1 MKYPKRFN
9 DLIEGF
15 EALPGIGP
23 KTAERLAFYTINKH
37 NKEVSKKLSLAISD
51 AIDNI
56 YECEKCGMIA
66 NEALCEICKD
76 DSRENKLMIVE
87 NSKDVISFEKTG
99 VYKGKYHV
107 LGGLISPTNGTSPED
122 INLDKLIKRCEDES
136 FSEVIIATSS
146 TIDGEI
152 TAMYIKKLLARLDI
166 KTYRIGYGLPA
177 STDIEY
183 VDEITLIKSL
193 EAKKEM

>member
-1 MKYPKRFN
+1 MKYPKRFS
-9 DLIEGF
+9 DLIESF
-15 EALPGIGP
+15 ETLPGIGP
-23 KTAERLAFYTINKH
+23 KTAERLAFYSINKQ
-37 NKEVSKKLSLAISD
+37 NKETSKKLSKAIID
-51 AIDNI
+51 AVDNI
-56 YECEKCGMIA
+56 CECEKCGMIA
-66 NEALCEICKD
+66 DEALCEICKD

-99 VYKGKYHV
+99 AYKGRYHV

-122 INLDKLIKRCEDES
+122 INLDKLMRRFDENK
-136 FSEVIIATSS
+136 FEEVVIATSS

>member
-23 KTAERLAFYTINKH
+23 KTAERLAFYIINKH

-66 NEALCEICKD
+66 DEALCEICKD
-76 DSRENKLMIVE
+76 ETRENKLMIVE

-122 INLDKLIKRCEDES
+122 INLDKLIKRCEEDS

>member
-9 DLIEGF
+9 DLIESF
-15 EALPGIGP
+15 ETLPGVGP
-23 KTAERLAFYTINKH
+23 KTAERLAFFSINKQ
-37 NKEVSKKLSLAISD
+37 NKESSKKLSKAINE
-51 AIDNI
+51 AVDNI
-56 YECEKCGMIA
+56 CECSECGMIA
-66 NEALCEICKD
+66 DEALCEICKD
-76 DSRENKLMIVE
+76 DARENKLMVVE

-99 VYKGKYHV
+99 AYKGRYHV
-107 LGGLISPTNGTSPED
+107 LGGLISPTNGISPDD
-122 INLDKLIKRCEDES
+122 INIFKLIKRCEENKYT
-136 FSEVIIATSS
+136 EVVIATSS

-152 TAMYIKKLLARLDI
+152 TAMYIKKILASLDI

>member
-1 MKYPKRFN
+1 
-9 DLIEGF
+9 
-15 EALPGIGP
+15 
-23 KTAERLAFYTINKH
+23 
-37 NKEVSKKLSLAISD
+37 
-51 AIDNI
+51 
-56 YECEKCGMIA
+56 MIA
-66 NEALCEICKD
+66 DEALCEICKD
-76 DSRENKLMIVE
+76 DARENKLMVVE

-99 VYKGKYHV
+99 AYKGRYHV
-107 LGGLISPTNGTSPED
+107 LGGLISPTNGISPDD
-122 INLDKLIKRCEDES
+122 INIFKLIKRCEENKYT
-136 FSEVIIATSS
+136 EVVIATSS

-152 TAMYIKKLLARLDI
+152 TAMYIKKILASLDI